1 MQRLG
6 VIGWPVAHSLSPTI
20 QNAAFAELSMDEW
33 HYQKLP
39 VPPELFGEVVRALPE
54 LDFVGANVTL
64 PHKRAALALATTA
77 SERARAIGA
86 ANTLSFREGEV
97 AADNTDAP
105 GMMAAIGEVKEF
117 ESALVLGAGGSA
129 RAAVWALL
137 DAGLPVRVWNRTF
150 ERAVELCDELGGE
163 AVIDPAPTDLIVN
176 CTSVGL
182 DPTEN
187 ELGALPLDPGELTRA
202 RCVVDLVYR
211 TGETELIAAARAAG
225 ARCVDGREMLIR
237 QGVIS
242 FESWTG
248 REAPV
253 EVMRGAIL

>member
-1 MQRLG
+1 MKRLG
-6 VIGWPVAHSLSPTI
+6 VIGWPVAHSLSPAI
-20 QNAAFAELSMDEW
+20 QNAALAELGLDEW

-39 VPPELFGEVVRALPE
+39 VPPNLFDEVVRALPE
-54 LDFVGANVTL
+54 LDFVGVNVTL

-77 SERARAIGA
+77 SERAQAIGA
-86 ANTLSFREGEV
+86 ANTLTFSGDDI
-97 AADNTDAP
+97 AADNTDAL
-105 GMMAAIGEVKEF
+105 GMIAAIGEVKQF

-137 DAGLPVRVWNRTF
+137 DADLPVRIWNRTF
-150 ERAVELCDELGGE
+150 QRAVKLCDELGGE
-163 AVIDPAPTDLIVN
+163 AVIDPQPTDLIVN

-187 ELGALPLDPGELTRA
+187 ELEQLPLDPGELARA

-211 TGETELIAAARAAG
+211 SGETELIAAARAAG

-237 QGVIS
+237 QGAIS
-242 FESWTG
+242 FETWTG

-253 EVMRGAIL
+253 EVMRDAIL